1 MTKKYRKYVSR
12 PMIKGVT
19 PCQSLMPSA
28 LPGSHAAI
36 VSVIKAGTKAVVG
49 PTPDEVRVTCDANDD
64 LVRRKHSPQV
74 PTAIRVM
81 VTVTFSCEMA
91 KIKS

>member
-1 MTKKYRKYVSR
+1 
-12 PMIKGVT
+12 MIKGVT

-49 PTPDEVRVTCDANDD
+49 PAPDGVRVTCDANDD

-74 PTAIRVM
+74 PTAIRIV
-81 VTVTFSCEMA
+81 VTVTFSCEMS
-91 KIKS
+91 KVKS

>member
-1 MTKKYRKYVSR
+1 MN
-12 PMIKGVT
+12 KGVT

-49 PTPDEVRVTCDANDD
+49 PA
-64 LVRRKHSPQV
+64 PQV

-81 VTVTFSCEMA
+81 VTVTFSFKTLLVLGATGVATSALLPPRSPWVVAAVVC
-91 KIKS
+91 

>member
-1 MTKKYRKYVSR
+1 
-12 PMIKGVT
+12 MIKGVT

-49 PTPDEVRVTCDANDD
+49 PTPDEVRVTCDANENTHRKFPRQSESWSQSPSPARWPKSSLD
-64 LVRRKHSPQV
+64 LTHRHH
-74 PTAIRVM
+74 
-81 VTVTFSCEMA
+81 
-91 KIKS
+91 